1 MLCGECKEGYAY
13 STSAQMCEV
22 CEGGSISATQITTA
36 VVVVVMAASA
46 VVYWAGWAELL
57 LPERWRGISVEDVV
71 NLGTVRH
78 TRVGVRVGFDEYCLD
93 SRLTTYNSQLTT
105 HDSRLILYSPDPHGV
120 VELSDS
126 ELDPGRDGC
135 ELP

>member
-1 MLCGECKEGYAY
+1 
-13 STSAQMCEV
+13 MCEV
-22 CEGGSISATQITTA
+22 CEGGSIRATQITTA

-78 TRVGVRVGFDEYCLD
+78 VNCLRVWEWVWKWVWVSMDTAY
-93 SRLTTYNSQLTT
+93 
-105 HDSRLILYSPDPHGV
+105 
-120 VELSDS
+120 
-126 ELDPGRDGC
+126 
-135 ELP
+135 

>member
-1 MLCGECKEGYAY
+1 MSPILVRSDDGATGMLCGECKEGYAY

-22 CEGGSISATQITTA
+22 CEGGSIRATQITTA
-36 VVVVVMAASA
+36 VVVVVMAASV

-78 TRVGVRVGFDEYCLD
+78 NRLGVAC
-93 SRLTTYNSQLTT
+93 
-105 HDSRLILYSPDPHGV
+105 
-120 VELSDS
+120 
-126 ELDPGRDGC
+126 GC
-135 ELP
+135 GCR